1 MKYKSDGLAQALF
14 EAKGPYG
21 NKLNVNTYKL
31 RNLQKKLQEVYD
43 LVEDLDDETFQAL
56 GDGETL
62 VDDLD
67 TYIHEIAT
75 TIKMC
80 K

>member
-1 MKYKSDGLAQALF
+1 MKYKSDKLAQALF
-14 EAKGPYG
+14 EAKESYG
-21 NKLNVNTYKL
+21 NTIKVNSL
-31 RNLQKKLQEVYD
+31 RVLQRKLQEAYNI
-43 LVEDLDDETFQAL
+43 VEDLDDETFQAL

-67 TYIHEIAT
+67 TYIREIAQ
-75 TIKMC
+75 TIKDY